1 MPTITQ
7 KEYKNIILR
16 QDKIE
21 EELDILKKIMKTEI
35 GEEQIR
41 PVVLKRWERI
51 SRDLDQGKGR
61 RFSSLG
67 EMRRWLK
74 NL

>member
-1 MPTITQ
+1 MFIVTQ
-7 KEYKNIILR
+7 TEYRKLIRRQERVEKDLSLLKEVVR
-16 QDKIE
+16 REAE
-21 EELDILKKIMKTEI
+21 EWINPAM
-35 GEEQIR
+35 
-41 PVVLKRWERI
+41 LKRWERI
-51 SRDLDQGKGR
+51 SHDLDQGKGR

>member
-1 MPTITQ
+1 MPIVTQ
-7 KEYKNIILR
+7 TEYRKLIRRQKRFEKDLSLLKEVVR
-16 QDKIE
+16 REAE
-21 EELDILKKIMKTEI
+21 EWIN
-35 GEEQIR
+35 
-41 PVVLKRWERI
+41 PVMLKRWERI

-67 EMRRWLK
+67 EMRRRLK